1 MPRVRILSQSQ
12 GVFVGPAPSTGF
24 HFLNKFGDPTGDADA
39 INLVK
44 QINGVTQ
51 LDYRINI
58 NRTDIDELGRRETV
72 KRAIITHPDVD
83 VNFTYYTS
91 DLKNEIRM
99 GFSPNFHTGM
109 SYTDSVWDNNTGVF
123 ALSGFLS
130 RESYPAY
137 SGVSGD
143 PTNGDDA
150 GHIGFNSNWPYADR
164 DKRNIFVGI
173 APEGADLKDIPNR
186 EYDEMH
192 CIAFGDCHLSQYETQ
207 FAINE
212 QIKTSVSYKCD
223 NVMFNMSGSGL
234 SPAMATKTFTPVND
248 NIFIVPKLKGE
259 LSGVHTSGTA
269 QPLRA
274 ADINLRITATGY
286 GPESKDI
293 KDVGVNFRDL
303 SIQSAAV
310 AIEINRKKWM
320 GLGHKLPVDRPVH
333 YPIRVKATFNALVGE
348 QQSGNLYN
356 FITKDYP
363 YDLIFECRPPSINC
377 SGYDQKDVMLRY
389 DVLSANLDSL
399 SFSNT
404 VNEGMKVE
412 LAFTADVADRAFRQG
427 IFMSGM
433 VFASGLPWSG
443 YNF

>member
-1 MPRVRILSQSQ
+1 M
-12 GVFVGPAPSTGF
+12 
-24 HFLNKFGDPTGDADA
+24 
-39 INLVK
+39 
-44 QINGVTQ
+44 
-51 LDYRINI
+51 
-58 NRTDIDELGRRETV
+58 
-72 KRAIITHPDVD
+72 
-83 VNFTYYTS
+83 
-91 DLKNEIRM
+91 
-99 GFSPNFHTGM
+99 
-109 SYTDSVWDNNTGVF
+109 
-123 ALSGFLS
+123 
-130 RESYPAY
+130 
-137 SGVSGD
+137 
-143 PTNGDDA
+143 
-150 GHIGFNSNWPYADR
+150 
-164 DKRNIFVGI
+164 GI
-173 APEGADLKDIPNR
+173 APEGADLKDIPSR

-412 LAFTADVADRAFRQG
+412 LA
-427 IFMSGM
+427 
-433 VFASGLPWSG
+433 
-443 YNF
+443 